1 MINPEELSFMQ
12 YKYQSKTLVT
22 RLSLVNIKQYVL
34 NAYRQFTRPKIV
46 EISGVKIFITENI
59 KGHILRTIYTQT
71 YEGSEFKIIK
81 SQLES
86 DDVVMELGTGI
97 GFISSYCAK
106 QIGSERVFTYEANP
120 QLESDIV
127 RNYQLNNVAP
137 NLEMCILGEQS
148 GEKTFYLQK
157 DYWISSVIPT
167 SSYSQKINV
176 RVKSFNEAILQ
187 IKPTFLIIDI
197 EGGEYDLFKYADLS
211 NVKKICLELHHD
223 VLGKQ
228 KTNFVLS
235 KLASWGFLLDEKI
248 SLKQELFLQKA
259 LV

>member
-1 MINPEELSFMQ
+1 MKH
-12 YKYQSKTLVT
+12 KYQSKTLLN
-22 RLSLVNIKQYVL
+22 RLSLVNIKQYIL
-34 NAYRQFTRPKIV
+34 NAYRQFTRPKVV
-46 EISGVKIFITENI
+46 EINGIKIFISNNI
-59 KGHILRTIYTQT
+59 QGDILRTIYTQT
-71 YEGSEFKIIK
+71 YEVSELRIIK
-81 SQLES
+81 SQLKP

-106 QIGSERVFTYEANP
+106 QIGSEKVFTYEANP
-120 QLESDIV
+120 QLKSDIL

-137 NLEMCILGEQS
+137 NLEMCILGEQP
-148 GEKTFYLQK
+148 GKKTFYLQK

-167 SSYSQKINV
+167 TSYDQKINV
-176 RVKSFNEAILQ
+176 QVKSFNETISQ

-235 KLASWGFLLDEKI
+235 KLASWGFLLDEEV

-259 LV
+259 